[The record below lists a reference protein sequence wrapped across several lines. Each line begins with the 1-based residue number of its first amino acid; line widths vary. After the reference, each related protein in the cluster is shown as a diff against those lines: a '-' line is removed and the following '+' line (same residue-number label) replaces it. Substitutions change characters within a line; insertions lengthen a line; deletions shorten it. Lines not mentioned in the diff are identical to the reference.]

1 MSTVQANFLIP
12 AELLAALR
20 ALVPKGKQS
29 KVVTNALKNELRR
42 IQFRKTLE
50 ESFGAWKKK
59 NIQNCKKGPNTLLGN
74 CAHQQGQQGRI
85 NDKGTF

>member
-29 KVVTNALKNELRR
+29 AVVTNALKNELRR

-50 ESFGAWKKK
+50 ESFGAWKKEEHPEL
-59 NIQNCKKGPNTLLGN
+59 Q
-74 CAHQQGQQGRI
+74 
-85 NDKGTF
+85 KGTEHFIRKLRASTRPTRKN